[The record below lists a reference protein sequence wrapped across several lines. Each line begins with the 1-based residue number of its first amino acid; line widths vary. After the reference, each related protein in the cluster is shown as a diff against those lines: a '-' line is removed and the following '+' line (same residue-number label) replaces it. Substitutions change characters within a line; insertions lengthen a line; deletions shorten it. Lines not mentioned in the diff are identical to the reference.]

1 MNEDIYTKVI
11 AEIDHRNERDPNSE
25 NDIGVDRP
33 KELLYTERMA
43 KTVAEFAPNASL
55 ELQIACRAQHIERWA
70 YPRSDYELGRVGY
83 LTWRKMLYSKHAE
96 ITSGILA
103 EYGASDESIQT
114 VQSIM
119 KNKVTGSG
127 ESQTLEDVACLVFL
141 KYYFEPFIQKHSGE
155 KLYTIVRKT
164 WAKMSKD
171 AHEFALKI
179 DFPED
184 QFAVIK
190 ESLNL

>member
-1 MNEDIYTKVI
+1 MNQDIYTKVI
-11 AEIDHRNERDPNSE
+11 TEISRRNEADPNSE
-25 NDIGVDRP
+25 NDNGTDRP

-96 ITSGILA
+96 ITSEILA
-103 EYGASDESIQT
+103 EYGASDESIKT

-119 KNKVTGSG
+119 ENKVTGNG

-141 KYYFEPFIQKHSGE
+141 KYYFAPFILKHSGE

-164 WAKMSKD
+164 WAKMSNE
-171 AHEFALKI
+171 AHDFALTI